1 MKDFFRRARKA
12 RVQYTPLV
20 SVRISHNTLRNN
32 LAAFQRAFSDVKIA
46 PVLKSNAY
54 GHGLVEV
61 ARMFDHD
68 ELPFFCIDTYAEA
81 LVLRNEGITTPLLIL
96 GYSLPENIVH
106 SRLRDV
112 AFTIA
117 SIDALRAIA
126 AERVPFECHLKIDT
140 GMHRQGIALGDI
152 ENALS
157 ILSHNPHIHVAGILS
172 HLADADGSDPAFTQ
186 GQIRAWNECVARIR
200 AAIRTL
206 RFVHCAQTAGS
217 RYAHEI
223 DANIIRLGIG
233 LYGCDAATVA
243 VEPALELVSLVSAIR
258 DVREGEKIGYGATYI
273 APRDMRV
280 ATIPLGYAE
289 GIDRR
294 LSNKGSMLVSGMTC
308 QIVGRVSMNMTT
320 LDVTDVER
328 VRVGD
333 EVIAIS
339 RRRSDANSCEA
350 IARLCDTIPFEIL
363 VHIPATL
370 RRAIL

>member
-1 MKDFFRRARKA
+1 MQIVKDFFRRARKA

-140 GMHRQGIALGDI
+140 GMHRQGIARGDI

-157 ILSHNPHIHVAGILS
+157 ILSHNP
-172 HLADADGSDPAFTQ
+172 
-186 GQIRAWNECVARIR
+186 
-200 AAIRTL
+200 
-206 RFVHCAQTAGS
+206 
-217 RYAHEI
+217 
-223 DANIIRLGIG
+223 
-233 LYGCDAATVA
+233 
-243 VEPALELVSLVSAIR
+243 
-258 DVREGEKIGYGATYI
+258 
-273 APRDMRV
+273 
-280 ATIPLGYAE
+280 
-289 GIDRR
+289 
-294 LSNKGSMLVSGMTC
+294 
-308 QIVGRVSMNMTT
+308 
-320 LDVTDVER
+320 
-328 VRVGD
+328 
-333 EVIAIS
+333 
-339 RRRSDANSCEA
+339 
-350 IARLCDTIPFEIL
+350 
-363 VHIPATL
+363 
-370 RRAIL
+370 